1 MFEVTSNPYKF
12 KYLQTG
18 ISGVGIE
25 QVYLPEPPP
34 DNEIHFKKEQRFIRP
49 ELDKKIKKAIKILY
63 AKKDPDG
70 DDYDPDYVSPYQ
82 TEIDAWINQQYDRF
96 EKGFWF
102 WNNGVRTYLTP
113 MHYAYLTEWVAYFGQ
128 PDYRETDK
136 EIAYWWAFIEEDKT
150 SYGGLLNTIRRYGK
164 SAFMGFLIIW
174 RTTRNFSHYS
184 GMQGE
189 TDKKIK
195 KFWDLH
201 IIKPFRK
208 MLAYMQPVYD
218 YNSKQSEDIKFER
231 PVTRGKKSKLKL
243 DDEDDFDENEDLES
257 YADYRE
263 SSEGAYDSAI
273 LHSYI
278 MEEPG
283 KCHPKGTKIRM
294 YDGSIKNV
302 EDVQIG
308 DMLRGTDN
316 DPREVINT
324 GQGRGEIFKIIPNS
338 KSEPWFVNEH
348 HILSCK
354 ISGGTPF
361 PGYKKGDVVN
371 INLKTYFNLS
381 PLKKRH
387 LMCYKVGVE
396 YPFKQTMIDPYMLGL
411 WLGDGSSGAAAITN
425 IDPEII
431 GWLDNKYHI
440 KKYKKQKGK
449 APIYSI
455 KGNLYSALK
464 DENLIGNK
472 HIPKKYLINS
482 KESRLNLLAGLIDT
496 DGHRCNRKNKPNS
509 RHYEIVQK
517 NKILAEQIK
526 ELALSLGFHA
536 SINEKIATLNRKG
549 KEQYRCLVYRV
560 FIYGHNLYEIPCR
573 VSRKKMPSN
582 LTTYNSKDP
591 LVYGFKVEYDRVDD
605 YYGFNISGNR
615 LYLLEDYTVT
625 HNTLSANV
633 DDRWSTVKPCL
644 RKGATI
650 RGKALLA
657 TTVEHM
663 NVLDKGGKV
672 YQKLFYESDYNKRT
686 GIGQTISGLYAAFL
700 PGDCAFEG
708 FFDDHGHPM
717 RAEARRSIILERE
730 SKKHNPKDYSAL
742 IRKYPLSTAE
752 IFWVSS
758 EQCVFNATILQERKL
773 ELDSSPIPFWS
784 KFDLEWENK
793 KRFSKVII
801 KHNPE
806 NGWYK
811 ASWIFAK
818 GEEFEKMANQVRKN
832 SDGTYSPLNEE
843 VFTAGIDPVDH
854 RVVIQSRMGF
864 GEDEFISTRRSKPV
878 MLIKRRYDSSIDGI
892 MGDHDDLAKKARE
905 KYQYK
910 TGVYIGLMDSR
921 PTDPNVMFERALMIC
936 WLHGMSMNVESAK
949 PGVMNYFHT
958 HGCAD
963 FIKQKYVPESKVRS
977 GYEGEGTPANSA
989 TINEYTDC
997 LAWYIDYF
1005 GHTMPFVDVVNDL
1018 LVFDPAN
1025 TKVHDYSVAKG
1036 WCELGEKIRPKTEK
1050 REIINIEDI
1059 MPLFDN
1065 HGNLLRRRSLN

>member
-18 ISGVGIE
+18 ISGVGVE

-49 ELDKKIKKAIKILY
+49 ELDKKIRKAIKILY

-70 DDYDPDYVSPYQ
+70 DDYDPDYISPYQ
-82 TEIDAWINQQYDRF
+82 AEIDKWINQQYDRF

-136 EIAYWWAFIEEDKT
+136 EICYWWAYIEGDKS

-164 SAFMGFLIIW
+164 SALMGFIIIW

-208 MLAYMQPVYD
+208 MMAYMQPIYD

-231 PVTRGKKSKLKL
+231 PITRGKKSKIKL
-243 DDEDDFDENEDLES
+243 DDEDDFDDKEDLES

-273 LHSYI
+273 LHTYI

-283 KCHPKGTKIRM
+283 K
-294 YDGSIKNV
+294 
-302 EDVQIG
+302 
-308 DMLRGTDN
+308 
-316 DPREVINT
+316 
-324 GQGRGEIFKIIPNS
+324 
-338 KSEPWFVNEH
+338 
-348 HILSCK
+348 
-354 ISGGTPF
+354 
-361 PGYKKGDVVN
+361 
-371 INLKTYFNLS
+371 
-381 PLKKRH
+381 
-387 LMCYKVGVE
+387 
-396 YPFKQTMIDPYMLGL
+396 
-411 WLGDGSSGAAAITN
+411 
-425 IDPEII
+425 
-431 GWLDNKYHI
+431 
-440 KKYKKQKGK
+440 
-449 APIYSI
+449 
-455 KGNLYSALK
+455 
-464 DENLIGNK
+464 
-472 HIPKKYLINS
+472 
-482 KESRLNLLAGLIDT
+482 
-496 DGHRCNRKNKPNS
+496 
-509 RHYEIVQK
+509 
-517 NKILAEQIK
+517 
-526 ELALSLGFHA
+526 
-536 SINEKIATLNRKG
+536 
-549 KEQYRCLVYRV
+549 
-560 FIYGHNLYEIPCR
+560 
-573 VSRKKMPSN
+573 
-582 LTTYNSKDP
+582 
-591 LVYGFKVEYDRVDD
+591 
-605 YYGFNISGNR
+605 
-615 LYLLEDYTVT
+615 
-625 HNTLSANV
+625 TLSANV
-633 DDRWSTVKPCL
+633 DERWSTVKPCL

-672 YQKLFYESDYNKRT
+672 YQKLFYESDFNKRT

-708 FFDDHGHPM
+708 YFDDYGHPL
-717 RAEARRSIILERE
+717 RPEARRSIILERE

-742 IRKYPLSTAE
+742 IRKYPLSIAE

-773 ELDSSPIPFWS
+773 ELDSSPVPMWT

-793 KRFSKVII
+793 KRFSKIII

-811 ASWIFAK
+811 SSWIFAK
-818 GEEFEKMANQVRKN
+818 GEEYDKMANQVRKN
-832 SDGTYSPLNEE
+832 PDGTYSPLNEE
-843 VFTAGIDPVDH
+843 IFTAGIDPVDH

-892 MGDHDDLAKKARE
+892 MGDHDEMAKKAAE
-905 KYQYK
+905 KTQYK

-958 HGCAD
+958 NGCAD

-997 LAWYIDYF
+997 IAWYIDYF
-1005 GHTMPFVDVVNDL
+1005 GHTMPFVDVVNDNL
-1018 LVFDPAN
+1018 IFDPAN
-1025 TKVHDYSVAKG
+1025 TKVHDYSVAMG
-1036 WCELGEKIRPKTEK
+1036 WCELGEKIRPKFEK
-1050 REIINIEDI
+1050 REMMNIEDI
-1059 MPLFDN
+1059 MPLFDRN
-1065 HGNLLRRRSLN
+1065 GNLLPIKRNSN